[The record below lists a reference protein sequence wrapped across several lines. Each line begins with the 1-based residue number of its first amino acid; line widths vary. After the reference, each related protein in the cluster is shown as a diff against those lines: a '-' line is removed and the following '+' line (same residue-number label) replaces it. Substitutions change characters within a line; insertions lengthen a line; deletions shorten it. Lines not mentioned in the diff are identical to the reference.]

1 MVALVIFGPYDEV
14 VDVCMVG
21 VVMKMVKY
29 RTVDVEDVTVQ
40 CGR

>member
-1 MVALVIFGPYDEV
+1 MKMLEMMKTKMRYDEV

-29 RTVDVEDVTVQ
+29 CR
-40 CGR
+40 C